1 MTLAVLIE
9 RTCSCVPLQW
19 FPVEST
25 STNHM
30 LSQLSKT
37 IKLALKSTQE
47 ERAILRARS
56 AVQRFPV
63 VEWRQRIE
71 DFHKRSITT
80 SRELAGSD
88 AWRASDCEAPMPQPN
103 FETEDWTPEQI
114 SHPTQPDWDSRS
126 VRSAGGEPTPR
137 TPGEN
142 SPSDAHHLR
151 APPRIHDLGS
161 RSSISTDASDGEDY
175 FSSHS
180 RRPSG
185 GRDPPSGSGQTGYG
199 DFLSRANRAIAK
211 EQKHVGDPF
220 LDGAKP
226 PARPFNT
233 HSRVSSRES
242 IASIVDEKGDSP
254 LNKAM
259 ESVSPFYLLKRLN
272 SHFPTVYRS
281 KWRSRQGVCR
291 QTPVAV
297 RG

>member
-1 MTLAVLIE
+1 
-9 RTCSCVPLQW
+9 
-19 FPVEST
+19 
-25 STNHM
+25 
-30 LSQLSKT
+30 
-37 IKLALKSTQE
+37 
-47 ERAILRARS
+47 
-56 AVQRFPV
+56 
-63 VEWRQRIE
+63 
-71 DFHKRSITT
+71 
-80 SRELAGSD
+80 
-88 AWRASDCEAPMPQPN
+88 MPQPN